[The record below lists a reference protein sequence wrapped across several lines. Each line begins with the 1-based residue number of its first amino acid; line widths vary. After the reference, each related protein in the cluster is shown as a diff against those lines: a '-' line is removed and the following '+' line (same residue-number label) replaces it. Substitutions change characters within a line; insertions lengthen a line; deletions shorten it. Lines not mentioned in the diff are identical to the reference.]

1 MTALEKNIKKE
12 FENDNLDKQMDLER
26 QLAEI
31 KNQRLI
37 IKLNMQKKFG
47 ILPSDLD
54 GHDICMSI
62 QEGDKHIED
71 DADAVPDQENI
82 SLASLLVVSKYKPL
96 YIIEHFLFVVCCLIS
111 PYIYGWFVVFGRPE

>member
-62 QEGDKHIED
+62 
-71 DADAVPDQENI
+71 
-82 SLASLLVVSKYKPL
+82 
-96 YIIEHFLFVVCCLIS
+96 
-111 PYIYGWFVVFGRPE
+111 